1 MIDGRPDRQHDD
13 RLQRGRTQC
22 RQVHH
27 EPLRARSGPIRSDR
41 YMLDT
46 TEFNAVAKGVIPL
59 STYAGF
65 RVFATH
71 VQLDELNNDPND
83 QRRPQLISTFE
94 EIGPQTLPTE
104 TALWDISK
112 WDEAKY
118 SADDGLFD
126 RMLTRLIELDG
137 RDRGENQRRDILIAG
152 AAGGD
157 MYHLAATT
165 N

>member
-1 MIDGRPDRQHDD
+1 MP
-13 RLQRGRTQC
+13 
-22 RQVHH
+22 
-27 EPLRARSGPIRSDR
+27 SDC

-71 VQLDELNNDPND
+71 VQLDELKNTQNE
-83 QRRPQLISTFE
+83 QKRAQLISSFE
-94 EIGPQTLPTE
+94 GIGPETLPTE
-104 TALWDISK
+104 TALWAISK
-112 WDEAKY
+112 WNEAKW

-137 RDRGENQRRDILIAG
+137 RDRGENQRRDILIAET
-152 AAGGD
+152 
-157 MYHLAATT
+157 ATSIQSAHNRRKNNSLPAILGFECCSSLFASVGFSAT
-165 N
+165 C